1 MPYRQNAPLSSV
13 ATSRYTNSIKAD
25 DQDNG
30 GTKPIP
36 GLPAAH
42 QPPLT
47 PAYPLANIQSSRKP
61 PSAFALSGSTN
72 LAASRPRDPPENA
85 TTAVQT
91 TTLTSR
97 RRQSSIPNA
106 KPLMGPRLLEHGN
119 NLNGGKRCVVEC
131 SFQNPPHPS
140 PSLTNSC
147 FPLLGPPPTPSST
160 LSVGLLL
167 LLLRIHTPKNY
178 PSTTFPASALH
189 PYSPK
194 PRHTRNVMPA
204 WTLAIFWSPPSILTI
219 FRTPLSGQSRA

>member
-13 ATSRYTNSIKAD
+13 ATSRYTNSIKAE

-30 GTKPIP
+30 GTKHIP

-47 PAYPLANIQSSRKP
+47 PPYPLANIQSSRKP
-61 PSAFALSGSTN
+61 PSAYALSGSTN
-72 LAASRPRDPPENA
+72 PAASRPRDPPENP
-85 TTAVQT
+85 TSTVQA

-106 KPLMGPRLLEHGN
+106 KPLVGPRSLEHGN
-119 NLNGGKRCVVEC
+119 NLNGGKRCVIDC
-131 SFQNPPHPS
+131 SFHIPPQPS
-140 PSLTNSC
+140 LSLTNSC
-147 FPLLGPPPTPSST
+147 LPLLGPPTTPSST
-160 LSVGLLL
+160 LSVALLP

-194 PRHTRNVMPA
+194 PRHTRNVIPA
-204 WTLAIFWSPPSILTI
+204 
-219 FRTPLSGQSRA
+219 